1 MPSPRL
7 PNHLRT
13 NRTRLALFQDD
24 VAFLLGKED
33 GKKVSRY
40 EMLLHLPNLET
51 ALAYEAIYK
60 RPVSELFPSLYE
72 QVERKVAERAKV
84 LVEKQSGNGDPHFD
98 LRQKTF
104 AELAA

>member
-1 MPSPRL
+1 M
-7 PNHLRT
+7 
-13 NRTRLALFQDD
+13 ALFQDD
-24 VAFLLGKED
+24 MAFLLGNVD

-60 RPVSELFPSLYE
+60 RPVSELFPSLYD

-84 LVEKQSGNGDPHFD
+84 LIEKQRSNGDPDFD
-98 LRQKTF
+98 HRQEVL